1 MRTASLAVALTLL
14 VAAANA
20 APRPSTAIVPVA
32 GSVTGAN
39 GEKFRTALR
48 VRGNGPGRI
57 YFRGSSHFGDERDPF
72 VAYYMP
78 VIVEGGAATVYF
90 DDIMGA
96 IGATG
101 LGSLD
106 VIPDRPEY
114 TAGAEAYVYHL
125 TPGGRFGGDV
135 PSLRFDQLRDSFEE
149 WLDAETLE
157 TSRINIG
164 IRTFDQPVEAI
175 ILAGAD
181 ISHELNRVEVPAN
194 SFRQYP
200 LAQLIEGSYLCPTL
214 NDCVWTHGNPL
225 TIHATNEAPLLVYLT
240 ITDNGSG
247 DPRVYLSRDPE

>member
-1 MRTASLAVALTLL
+1 MTRAGLFAAVLLLLANV
-14 VAAANA
+14 ANA

-57 YFRGSSHFGDERDPF
+57 YFRGSSHFGDERDPS
-72 VAYYMP
+72 VAYYLS
-78 VIVEGGAATVYF
+78 IIGGGAVYF
-90 DDIMGA
+90 ADIMGA

-106 VIPDRPEY
+106 VIPDLPEY
-114 TAGAEAYVYHL
+114 NAAAEAYVYHQ

-135 PSLRFDQLRDSFEE
+135 PSVRFEHIRDFFEE

-164 IRTFDQPVEAI
+164 FRTFDQPVEAI
-175 ILAGAD
+175 ILAGSD
-181 ISHELNRVEVPAN
+181 ISWELNRVQVPAN

-214 NDCVWTHGNPL
+214 DECEWTLGNPL
-225 TIHATNEAPLLVYLT
+225 MIHASNEAPLLVYLT

-247 DPRVYLSRDPE
+247 DSRVYLSR